1 MENLSYIGLSQ
12 QLAVQQQMNMTANNI
27 ANMSTPGYKSQHALF
42 NQYLNRPTDKG
53 GISAVENAASYR
65 NMSAGSLTQTHNPLD
80 FAISGDGYFVV
91 QTPQGPRYTRDGSF
105 SMNRD
110 REIVDKSGNRVMGDG
125 GPIAIPAEATDIK
138 ISADGS
144 ISTKEGILG
153 RFKVV
158 NVDHAQMM
166 SRGGDNLLSLQDGAR
181 ERPIDDVRVVQG
193 ALEGSN
199 VNPVLEMNKMIELLR
214 MFQAT
219 QKILQNDHERIRSTI
234 EKLTKV

>member
-42 NQYLNRPTDKG
+42 NQYLNRPVDKG
-53 GISAVENAASYR
+53 GINEVENAGSYR
-65 NMSAGSLTQTHNPLD
+65 NMSAGALMQTHNSLD

-91 QTPQGPRYTRDGSF
+91 QTPQGLRYTRDGSF

-110 REIVDKSGNRVMGDG
+110 REIVDKSGNKVMGDG
-125 GPIAIPAEATDIK
+125 GPISIPAEATDIK

-158 NVDHAQMM
+158 NVDNPQMM
-166 SRGGDNLLSLQDGAR
+166 SRGGDNLMSLQEGAR
-181 ERPIDDVRVVQG
+181 EKALDNIHVVQG
-193 ALEGSN
+193 ALEASN

-214 MFQAT
+214 MFQST